1 MGMVLRSS
9 WVLPKGSSRKP
20 CGGSPPS
27 PASEEL
33 GATAPRRSVKERGML
48 LRLPKPLNLKNSG
61 EERGERGNEGWARAL
76 RYGAARCQP
85 CCTTGP
91 NAALS
96 LCGLG
101 HTRCCQ
107 GLSRLCSCPC

>member
-61 EERGERGNEGWARAL
+61 EERGERGR
-76 RYGAARCQP
+76 
-85 CCTTGP
+85 
-91 NAALS
+91 
-96 LCGLG
+96 
-101 HTRCCQ
+101 
-107 GLSRLCSCPC
+107 